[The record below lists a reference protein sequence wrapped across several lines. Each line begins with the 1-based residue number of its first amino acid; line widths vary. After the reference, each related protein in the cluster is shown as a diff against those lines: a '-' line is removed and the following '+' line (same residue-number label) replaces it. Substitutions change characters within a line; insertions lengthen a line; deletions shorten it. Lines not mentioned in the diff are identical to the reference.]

1 MRSGGAYTGQGA
13 AAGFGRAGL
22 RRALGGGS
30 VASRGRERD
39 HVGQPETLAG
49 RQVAQTPRRTGIND
63 LEQLFECFATLGV
76 AFGSRCPRDREEEAE
91 MPRLSDSPWVLAL
104 PQAFVHLC
112 LVVAMDRDQS
122 PKTARYQLSGRV
134 ERQFAGCLQLSH
146 GVVPAPAVEAERA
159 GAYAP
164 GRPPP
169 QAPPPP
175 APGQALRGR

>member
-1 MRSGGAYTGQGA
+1 MRSGGAYTGRGA
-13 AAGFGRAGL
+13 SACFGRAGL
-22 RRALGGGS
+22 RRAFGGGS
-30 VASRGRERD
+30 VASREREPD
-39 HVGQPETLAG
+39 QVGQVQSLAR
-49 RQVAQTPRRTGIND
+49 RQLPQPPRRTWIND
-63 LEQLFECFATLGV
+63 LEQPFECFATLVV

-146 GVVPAPAVEAERA
+146 GVVPASAVEAE
-159 GAYAP
+159 
-164 GRPPP
+164 
-169 QAPPPP
+169 
-175 APGQALRGR
+175 